1 MAKPSKIKVVKAKKA
16 WLLLPNTRAITLFGT
31 IFCKKQKDVDLI
43 NATDEVDSDLKCH
56 ETIHVRQAE
65 NTKDSWFVYYFKYIW
80 QWIMNFPL
88 ILVDIHAPYKFI
100 PCELEAYRHE
110 EEFDYCNNPCDGW
123 KKYNTLKLKEKRM
136 FAKEYYSGHYIF
148 RDFIREKIDP
158 YLA

>member
-1 MAKPSKIKVVKAKKA
+1 MKPSKIKVVKAKKA
-16 WLLLPNTRAITLFGT
+16 WLLLSNTRAITLFGT

-43 NATDEVDSDLKCH
+43 NATDKVDSDLKCH

-65 NTKDSWFVYYFKYIW
+65 NTKDSWFIYYCKYIW

-88 ILVDIHAPYKFI
+88 ILVDINAPYKFI
-100 PCELEAYRHE
+100 PFELEAYRHE
-110 EEFDYCNNPCDGW
+110 EEFDYCNKACDGW

-136 FAKEYYSGHYIF
+136 FAKEYYGGHYIF